1 MVSRR
6 EESAAS
12 RRGGPSPVWTPAAA
26 RGPRSHLIL
35 NTEVQLLLARSGLSC
50 KQSIG
55 KARARRADESGRER
69 RVSCLERKS

>member
-12 RRGGPSPVWTPAAA
+12 RRGGPSPVWTPGRA
-26 RGPRSHLIL
+26 GPAHLIL

-50 KQSIG
+50 KQCIG